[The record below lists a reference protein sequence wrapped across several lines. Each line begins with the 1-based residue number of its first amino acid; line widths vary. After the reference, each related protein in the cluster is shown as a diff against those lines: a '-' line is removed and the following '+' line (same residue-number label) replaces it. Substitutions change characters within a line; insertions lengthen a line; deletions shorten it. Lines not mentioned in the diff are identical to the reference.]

1 MPGILLKQKYNIMAK
16 LTPRQKNWIEGT
28 GAHIGTASK
37 KGIPT
42 VIVVDK
48 ATVENDSTIK
58 FNLSSK
64 QVEQVLQNIIENPRA
79 SLGPGGIGSIR
90 AAYQFKGKA
99 SITGNELRVEVEEIY
114 STKPGPEAGLRLD
127 NLDYNDILKFEASRW
142 ADDGP
147 PR

>member
-1 MPGILLKQKYNIMAK
+1 MTK
-16 LTPRQKNWIEGT
+16 LTPRQKNWLEGT

-37 KGIPT
+37 KGIPK

-48 ATVENDSTIK
+48 AIVLNDLTVK
-58 FNLSSK
+58 FILSEK
-64 QVEQVLQNIIENPRA
+64 QKELIMANINENPRA

-90 AAYQFKGKA
+90 AAYQFKGVA
-99 SITGNELRVEVEEIY
+99 SLNGNELFVDVDEIY

-127 NLDYNDILKFEASRW
+127 NLPYEDIIRFETSRW

>member
-1 MPGILLKQKYNIMAK
+1 MAK
-16 LTPRQKNWIEGT
+16 LTPRQKNWLEGT

-37 KGIPT
+37 NGVPT

-48 ATVENDSTIK
+48 ATMVDDSTVK
-58 FNLSSK
+58 FILSPKQIQLVVKNL
-64 QVEQVLQNIIENPRA
+64 NENPRA

-90 AAYQFKGKA
+90 AAYQFKGK
-99 SITGNELRVEVEEIY
+99 SFIIGNELFVEIEEIY

-127 NLDYNDILKFEASRW
+127 NLAYNDVLKFEASRW

>member
-1 MPGILLKQKYNIMAK
+1 MAK
-16 LTPRQKNWIEGT
+16 LTPRQKNWLEGT

-37 KGIPT
+37 NGIPT

-48 ATVENDSTIK
+48 AVVENDSAIK

-64 QVEQVLQNIIENPRA
+64 QVEQVLQNIKENPRA

-99 SITGNELRVEVEEIY
+99 SIAGNELRVEVEEIY

-127 NLDYNDILKFEASRW
+127 NLAYEDVLKFEASRW